1 MLLSSNIFTDILVS
15 GMKNQ
20 VSYVRQHFVD
30 FAINVVPMITEMLS
44 EEESVVPIK

>member
-1 MLLSSNIFTDILVS
+1 MLLSSNIFSDILVS

-30 FAINVVPMITEMLS
+30 FVIQIVPMMTEMLS
-44 EEESVVPIK
+44 EEESIVPIK